1 MDTQTRHALKQDRLV
16 EATKTSVDWFQENRS
31 RVITAS
37 IAAVI
42 CLAIVVAGLVLYG
55 KRSAA
60 AELAFGEAMDTYNAP
75 LAQPGQPPTPGQ
87 KTFATAAERAKLAN
101 QQFAQVAD
109 QYGLFEAGKTARY
122 FAGITAIDLGQTGP
136 AETSLKKVADGHD
149 AALASLAKLA
159 LANLYQQTNRSSQAM
174 VFCNSSSRN
183 QPTLCP
189 PMLPSCNWRRFTRRP
204 IPPKPINFTPSLRVR
219 NRPPAR
225 SRRKSYSRSS
235 KSPSV
240 RRRRSDRSSRLLFGV
255 GLKLFILVEANI
267 DVCPDARY
275 QQGPRL

>member
-1 MDTQTRHALKQDRLV
+1 VDTQTRHALKQDRLV

-31 RVITAS
+31 RVITAG

-42 CLAIVVAGLVLYG
+42 CLAIVVAGFVLYG

-60 AELAFGEAMDTYNAP
+60 ADLAFGEAMDTYNAP

-87 KTFATAAERAKLAN
+87 KTFATGAERAKLAN
-101 QQFAQVAD
+101 QQFAQIAD

-159 LANLYQQTNRSSQAM
+159 LANLYQQTNRSSQA
-174 VFCNSSSRN
+174 VDLL
-183 QPTLCP
+183 QQLIAKPT
-189 PMLPSCNWRRFTRRP
+189 NT
-204 IPPKPINFTPSLRVR
+204 V
-219 NRPPAR
+219 PADAA
-225 SRRKSYSRSS
+225 KLQLAALYEKTNPAEANKLYAQLKSS
-235 KSPSV
+235 KSAA
-240 RRRRSDRSSRLLFGV
+240 GQIAAQ
-255 GLKLFILVEANI
+255 KL
-267 DVCPDARY
+267 
-275 QQGPRL
+275 QQK